1 MMMWVS
7 TLSSLLLLSPV
18 YADILGDA
26 AQYIRRD
33 GSVEAKMRRYVDSI
47 VEPMERRQSATS
59 TTTGLNTTSN
69 LNMTQWD
76 AQTMAACT
84 SALET
89 LNGVAD
95 NPSGMAACY
104 NLPYWDNSTGV
115 FQADLRLFMI
125 SPPSGTFA
133 NISTQ
138 NVKVGLSY
146 DGATVSAVNTSSL
159 TRRRDEIS
167 LISWPRNEMDRRE
180 SPAPV
185 MAQSYSFVGQISQSF
200 LGSNISTIK
209 KVLVPVVTLSAVD
222 PQGQPVNTSLPS
234 TDATFV
240 NGVFS
245 KQVAITKASV
255 VPPMQTLVVASDAP
269 FVVPGLHILIFPI
282 GGIITGIWA
291 VLFIST
297 VAYGTIGRLQ
307 FKDHYRRRA
316 ARAAKAGLA
325 RI

>member
-1 MMMWVS
+1 
-7 TLSSLLLLSPV
+7 
-18 YADILGDA
+18 
-26 AQYIRRD
+26 
-33 GSVEAKMRRYVDSI
+33 MRRYVDSI

-95 NPSGMAACY
+95 NPSGMVACY

-200 LGSNISTIK
+200 LGSNMYVPSLYLGGEANHRSSTIK